1 MPLESAVL
9 PAAPAGFDTPLL
21 AIAVTRG
28 GLPASLASLDQATGG
43 ALGRLFAAGDFSGKK
58 DETALIYP
66 PGPAPRVLLVGLGKT
81 DESSAAVI
89 RRAASAAAK
98 RARTLGVPRAAFHL
112 PSEALGSVRPADAGQ
127 AIGEGLAQGAW
138 QYSEMKRPPEEKKPP
153 LDRFDV
159 LAPTDSDAV
168 TRGHRIGA
176 AIGAGQTVRGASR
189 CCRETCARR
198 RTSRAPRRRSQP
210 ATDSA

>member
-112 PSEALGSVRPADAGQ
+112 PAEALG
-127 AIGEGLAQGAW
+127 LGA
-138 QYSEMKRPPEEKKPP
+138 P
-153 LDRFDV
+153 
-159 LAPTDSDAV
+159 
-168 TRGHRIGA
+168 GGG
-176 AIGAGQTVRGASR
+176 GAGDRRGARAGRRGSS
-189 CCRETCARR
+189 AR
-198 RTSRAPRRRSQP
+198 
-210 ATDSA
+210 